1 MKYLPKI
8 IGLLLVIA
16 LLAAGFSS
24 TARAQEDL
32 SPIVPA
38 IASFIIPG
46 SGQLVNDQPNKA
58 LTHFVVG
65 VGVSSVYY
73 FPSTYATPIWRVLP
87 ALQLAWHG
95 YSSYD
100 AYQVANDRRGSIF
113 DTGLKL
119 EDPTYYSEERLA
131 STLELSGSELEL
143 SVSSLKSLRNN
154 F

>member
-1 MKYLPKI
+1 MKYLPKTV
-8 IGLLLVIA
+8 GLLLIFA
-16 LLAAGFSS
+16 LLAAGFST

-38 IASFIIPG
+38 IASFVLPG
-46 SGQLVNDQPNKA
+46 SGQLVNDQPDKA
-58 LTHFVVG
+58 LTHFVVE
-65 VGVSSVYY
+65 VGISSVYY
-73 FPSTYATPIWRVLP
+73 FSAISRTPIWRVMP

-100 AYQVANDRRGSIF
+100 AYQVATDRRGSIF
-113 DTGLKL
+113 DTGLEL
-119 EDPTYYSEERLA
+119 EDSTYYSEERLA